1 MEEYHSFL
9 LNKDKEVRV
18 WQPGDEHAGVARGID
33 AMGDLIVE
41 RSDNGQ
47 TEKVFAGEVS
57 IRGLYSYV

>member
-1 MEEYHSFL
+1 MRAL
-9 LNKDKEVRV
+9 
-18 WQPGDEHAGVARGID
+18 QPGDEHAGVARGID